1 MLLML
6 YKFKKLPFC
15 RLPNRIVPISQALL
29 IVLSCLLAIGFWH
42 TTPEI
47 NTGKGYE
54 HNVVV
59 PRSLS
64 DMFTMLLSILDIL
77 RFVSILCTSSYD
89 AFTYDLC
96 LWRSTPKQ
104 QMTIDIRVK
113 KSHFRDKTS
122 KTSSVYS
129 FSFSTDELH
138 SCVKNASRSP

>member
-29 IVLSCLLAIGFWH
+29 IGNRILAHH
-42 TTPEI
+42 TGNNGCEGDY
-47 NTGKGYE
+47 TGKGYE

-64 DMFTMLLSILDIL
+64 DMFTMLLSIPDIL
-77 RFVSILCTSSYD
+77 RFVNILCTSSYD

>member
-15 RLPNRIVPISQALL
+15 RLPNRIVPIPQALL

-42 TTPEI
+42 TTPEKDM
-47 NTGKGYE
+47 NTT
-54 HNVVV
+54 
-59 PRSLS
+59 
-64 DMFTMLLSILDIL
+64 DMFTMLLSIPDIL
-77 RFVSILCTSSYD
+77 RFVSILWTSSYE

>member
-29 IVLSCLLAIGFWH
+29 IVLSCLLAIGFQQ
-42 TTPEI
+42 TTPEKDM
-47 NTGKGYE
+47 N
-54 HNVVV
+54 NVVV

-64 DMFTMLLSILDIL
+64 DMFTMLLSIPDIL
-77 RFVSILCTSSYD
+77 RFVNILCTSSYD
-89 AFTYDLC
+89 PFTYDRC

>member
-29 IVLSCLLAIGFWH
+29 IGNRILAH
-42 TTPEI
+42 H
-47 NTGKGYE
+47 TGKGYE

-64 DMFTMLLSILDIL
+64 DVFTMLLSIPDIL
-77 RFVSILCTSSYD
+77 RFVNILCTSSYD

-138 SCVKNASRSP
+138 SCVKSASRSP